1 MAWTSKQQRGK
12 NQFTI
17 SRLSRFRHFSTIGRI
32 SRRITFRVITYSWN
46 QLLCPGQVLA
56 VFWQKVHLGFGLS
69 STWNAKSFTYK
80 ITKISSKTMMLQT
93 DSQSETLAHIHWHLF
108 LYPHIGWAPCRL
120 SSLSLISSGPD
131 PMMKAFMSDSIACF
145 VVDFQNQ
152 SQHTWCAIWQA
163 QPFRL
168 KSGPMSMAKGAANPL
183 ERSLVFFGMGCCW
196 IWLTFQ
202 AEHFERADD
211 IDLRLLN
218 SKPPRKAKKVKQP
231 ALKRPAKASRKQP
244 AVKDP
249 QIPAP
254 WT

>member
-1 MAWTSKQQRGK
+1 
-12 NQFTI
+12 
-17 SRLSRFRHFSTIGRI
+17 
-32 SRRITFRVITYSWN
+32 
-46 QLLCPGQVLA
+46 
-56 VFWQKVHLGFGLS
+56 
-69 STWNAKSFTYK
+69 
-80 ITKISSKTMMLQT
+80 MMLQT
-93 DSQSETLAHIHWHLF
+93 HSQSETLAHIHWHLF
-108 LYPHIGWAPCRL
+108 LYLHVCWAPGRL
-120 SSLSLISSGPD
+120 SSLSLTSSGPD
-131 PMMKAFMSDSIACF
+131 PMMKTFMSDSHVLWWIFKIRASTLKAFMSDSLTDF
-145 VVDFQNQ
+145 VMDFQNQ

-218 SKPPRKAKKVKQP
+218 SKPRRKAKKVKQP
-231 ALKRPAKASRKQP
+231 SLKRPAMASRKQP
-244 AVKDP
+244 AVEDP